1 MSFIRL
7 NQNYAYSSYRV
18 SGLEAGSTIDAT
30 EASWIV
36 DNSRNDNPDAVTS
49 YLTGTGALNTYP
61 FRVDSAGANLLIKG
75 GSVWGQVPQTSDW
88 EYTYNNSAALRIEN
102 APSVVIDDWRLDSTW
117 DAIRVIGTSSNF
129 LIDDAHLSNV
139 RDDALENDDAL
150 SGTIR
155 DSLFDGVFSG
165 ISLGD
170 SDHKDGSMNTVTLDT
185 VFMRS
190 ESYLYKGEV
199 THVSPFKTDK
209 AAPATTPDIRIIN
222 SVIAIEDPNHEGQA
236 RLQLAWDNVVES
248 HGNVYLNLSDTPLP
262 STYPKPPAGFT
273 VLDGQ
278 QARDY
283 WEACKKAWLDNHD
296 GVNDVAVTPLPPLPG
311 TAPGG
316 LTPPPPPTTE
326 PTPPPAPTP
335 APPPPPPLEST
346 LTGTSSANSLT
357 GTAAAD
363 LINGLGGD
371 DKIFGKGGADV
382 LTGGSGRDK
391 FYFDTDLL
399 GGFDHITDF
408 NVDDDRIYLDN
419 AIFTKLGA
427 GSMSSPVRL
436 TGGYFEIGAG
446 VQADDSTDYI
456 LYDTKSGILSYD
468 ADGDGP
474 GDPVPIVDL
483 GPDLALTKYDIF
495 VV

>member
-1 MSFIRL
+1 MPIIKLS
-7 NQNYAYSSYRV
+7 QNYGYSSYRV

-30 EASWIV
+30 GASWIV
-36 DNSRNDNPDAVTS
+36 DNSRNDNPDSDTS
-49 YLTGTGALNTYP
+49 YSEGSGNLNTYP

-117 DAIRVIGTSSNF
+117 DAIRVIGTSSDF

-155 DSLFDGVFSG
+155 DSLLDGVFSG

-209 AAPATTPDIRIIN
+209 SAPETTPDIRIIN

-248 HGNVYLNLSDTPLP
+248 RGNVYLNLSDTPLA

-273 VLDGQ
+273 ILQGQ

-283 WEACKKAWLDNHD
+283 WEACEKAWLANHD
-296 GVNDVAVTPLPPLPG
+296 GINDVAVTALPPLPG
-311 TAPGG
+311 ATTGEV
-316 LTPPPPPTTE
+316 TPPPTTPE
-326 PTPPPAPTP
+326 PAPTP
-335 APPPPPPLEST
+335 APTPAPAPTGST
-346 LTGTSSANSLT
+346 LTGTSSSNSLT

-363 LINGLGGD
+363 IINGLGGD
-371 DKIFGKGGADV
+371 DKIFGKSGADV
-382 LTGGSGRDK
+382 LTGGSGNDK
-391 FYFDTDLL
+391 FYFDTGLA
-399 GGFDHITDF
+399 GGFDRITDF

-419 AIFTKLGA
+419 AIFAKLGS

-436 TGGYFEIGAG
+436 TGGYFESGAG

-456 LYDTKSGILSYD
+456 LFDTKSGILSYD
-468 ADGDGP
+468 ADGDGA
-474 GDPVPIVDL
+474 GAPVPIVQL